1 MKTRKNL
8 TRLLALGLALALAG
22 CSSAPSGTAS
32 GVQED
37 SGLPDS
43 SQTSAQQGE
52 SPAGD
57 LSGEVVVFAAA
68 SLTETLTELQGLFQ
82 EAYPEVEITFNF
94 DSSGTLK
101 TQIEEGASCDLFL
114 SAGQKQMDQL
124 DMEAG
129 LSVNTDGLDFV
140 DSATRIDLLENKVT
154 LCVPEGNPR
163 GIDSFDT
170 LAQALSEGDILFCM
184 GNSDVPVGQYTQSI
198 LEHYGLDEEA
208 LAQAGV
214 LTYGTNV
221 KEVTTQVKEGSV
233 DAGVVYCT
241 DAYSAG
247 LTVVDTA
254 TEDMCGQVIYPAAV
268 LKTAENPQAA
278 QAFLDYLTGEEAMA
292 VFEKVGFS
300 PAP

>member
-1 MKTRKNL
+1 MHHGNEEKPHKTAGPGAGARPGG
-8 TRLLALGLALALAG
+8 LLVRPLRHSLRA
-22 CSSAPSGTAS
+22 
-32 GVQED
+32 D
-37 SGLPDS
+37 
-43 SQTSAQQGE
+43 SAQQGE

-68 SLTETLTELQGLFQ
+68 SLTETLTELQGPFQ
-82 EAYPEVEITFNF
+82 EAYPEVELTFNF

-184 GNSDVPVGQYTQSI
+184 GNSDVPWASTPRASWS
-198 LEHYGLDEEA
+198 
-208 LAQAGV
+208 
-214 LTYGTNV
+214 
-221 KEVTTQVKEGSV
+221 TT
-233 DAGVVYCT
+233 AW
-241 DAYSAG
+241 
-247 LTVVDTA
+247 
-254 TEDMCGQVIYPAAV
+254 MRRPWPRPARSS
-268 LKTAENPQAA
+268 P
-278 QAFLDYLTGEEAMA
+278 MA
-292 VFEKVGFS
+292 
-300 PAP
+300 PT

>member
-32 GVQED
+32 G
-37 SGLPDS
+37 
-43 SQTSAQQGE
+43 QTSAQQGE

-68 SLTETLTELQGLFQ
+68 SLTETLTELQGPFQ
-82 EAYPEVEITFNF
+82 EAYPEVELTFNF